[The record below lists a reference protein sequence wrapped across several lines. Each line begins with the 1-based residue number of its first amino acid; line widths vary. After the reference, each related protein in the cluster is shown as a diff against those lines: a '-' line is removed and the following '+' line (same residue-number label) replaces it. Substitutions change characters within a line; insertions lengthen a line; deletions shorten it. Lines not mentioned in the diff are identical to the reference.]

1 MNIKKIRMKKH
12 IVKIGL
18 TLVLIFGTLQCG
30 FAQTKYIDR
39 NGVVQFEASEKLFEE
54 VKATN
59 KSVSAVLDVQT
70 GQIAA
75 LSLIKGFHFKNSLME
90 EHFNENYIESEKYP
104 KAIFKG
110 KLNDLDVTK
119 LNQNWQEVGVDGKL
133 QLHGKEKQIHLNVM
147 LKMVNG
153 LILMKGSFIVAPS
166 DFDIEIPKLVRNKI
180 AKEVTVTL
188 NFEFT
193 KK

>member
-1 MNIKKIRMKKH
+1 MKKH

-18 TLVLIFGTLQCG
+18 TFALIFGTLQCG
-30 FAQTKYIDR
+30 IAQTKYVDR
-39 NGVVQFEASEKLFEE
+39 KGVVQFEASEKLFEE
-54 VKATN
+54 VKASN

-104 KAIFKG
+104 KSVFKG
-110 KLNDLDVTK
+110 NLNDFDVAKLNE
-119 LNQNWQEVGVDGKL
+119 NWQEVGVDGKL
-133 QLHGKEKQIHLNVM
+133 KLHGKEKQIHLNAM
-147 LKMVNG
+147 LKMVDG
-153 LILMKGSFIVAPS
+153 LIFMKGSFIVAPS